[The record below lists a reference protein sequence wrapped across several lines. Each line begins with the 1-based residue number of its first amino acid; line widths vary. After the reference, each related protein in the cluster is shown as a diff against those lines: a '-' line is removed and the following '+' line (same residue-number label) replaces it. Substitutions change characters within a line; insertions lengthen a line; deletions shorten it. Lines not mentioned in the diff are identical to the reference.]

1 MGPTPPRCPHLTPV
15 VPPATTAT
23 HLTDRDQVAMAHSP
37 ALQDKLEMDG
47 SSANE
52 SLAGTLV
59 EGSEDVTHG
68 EFDTL
73 RHIPD
78 SLPLSSF
85 LVVIIEFAERF
96 SYYG

>member
-1 MGPTPPRCPHLTPV
+1 M
-15 VPPATTAT
+15 ATYSA
-23 HLTDRDQVAMAHSP
+23 DRDEVAMAHAAP
-37 ALQDKLEMDG
+37 VREKQEVDG
-47 SSANE
+47 SSAHE
-52 SLAGTLV
+52 SLADTLI
-59 EGSEDVTHG
+59 EGSEDVTHT

-85 LVVIIEFAERF
+85 LVVTVEFAERF

>member
-1 MGPTPPRCPHLTPV
+1 M
-15 VPPATTAT
+15 ATYP
-23 HLTDRDQVAMAHSP
+23 TDRDEVAMAHAAP
-37 ALQDKLEMDG
+37 LQEKLEIDG
-47 SSANE
+47 SSTHE
-52 SLAGTLV
+52 SSSGTLV
-59 EGSEDVTHG
+59 EGSEGVTHG

>member
-1 MGPTPPRCPHLTPV
+1 M
-15 VPPATTAT
+15 AAYSA
-23 HLTDRDQVAMAHSP
+23 DRDEVAMAHASSF
-37 ALQDKLEMDG
+37 QDKLGVDG
-47 SSANE
+47 SSA
-52 SLAGTLV
+52 SLADTLV

-73 RHIPD
+73 RHVPD
-78 SLPLSSF
+78 SFPLSSF